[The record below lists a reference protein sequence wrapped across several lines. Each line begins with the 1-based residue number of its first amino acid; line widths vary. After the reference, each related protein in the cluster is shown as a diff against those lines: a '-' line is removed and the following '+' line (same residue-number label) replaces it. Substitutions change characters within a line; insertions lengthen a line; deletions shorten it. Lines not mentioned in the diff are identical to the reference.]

1 VWKQENAEV
10 LEVKRLLDDVFWIKF
25 KAARI
30 AQDAAPGQ
38 FVHVLCSDH
47 YSPFLRRPFS
57 INRLDKDELSVLFKV
72 VGEGTRLL
80 SRITPGQ
87 TLNLL
92 GPAGRGFPVNVSGAH
107 VLLVAGGMG
116 VAPMPALAHRL
127 LAQGNRVT
135 AIIGARNAR
144 YVFEAEYMAQC
155 GAEVLVCTDDGSAG
169 PRLTATSMYREL
181 RDKGDVAYAC
191 GPLAMLQEMK
201 QCAATPLWIS
211 LETRIGCGTGLC
223 LGCAQPSGYTE
234 DGQVV
239 YRKVCI
245 DGPVFH
251 ASEVVLLED

>member
-1 VWKQENAEV
+1 MWKQENAEV
-10 LEVKRLLDDVFWIKF
+10 LEVERLLDEVFRIRF
-25 KAARI
+25 RADRI
-30 AQDAAPGQ
+30 ARDAAPGQ
-38 FVHVLCSDH
+38 FVHVLCSH
-47 YSPFLRRPFS
+47 HHSPFLRRPFS
-57 INRLDKDELSVLFKV
+57 INRLDEDELSVLFKV

-80 SRITPGQ
+80 SRVTPGQ

-107 VLLVAGGMG
+107 VVLVAGGMG

-127 LAQGNRVT
+127 LAGGNRVT

-144 YVFEAEYMAQC
+144 YVFEADHIAQC

-169 PRLTATSMYREL
+169 ARRSATSMYRSL
-181 RDKGDVAYAC
+181 PDKGDIAYAC
-191 GPLAMLQEMK
+191 GPLPMLYEMK
-201 QCAATPLWIS
+201 QCVVTPLWLS

-239 YRKVCI
+239 YRKVCT

-251 ASEVVLLED
+251 ASEVILLEH